1 MRKLRKK
8 KPIVAWRV
16 TGWDSFFS
24 FIIFATTK
32 YKAKKIYEKLVPKE
46 FYYCTAIREPCGDKY
61 YVKDKTFL
69 DWSIPKD
76 RQILYKHFNYGCL
89 YTSEDC
95 ESCIVKD
102 ICNTWKRSQK

>member
-1 MRKLRKK
+1 MHKIRKK
-8 KPIVAWRV
+8 KPIADWRV

-46 FYYCTAIREPCGDKY
+46 FYYCTAIREPCADKY
-61 YVKDKTFL
+61 YVKGKTFL

-76 RQILYKHFNYGCL
+76 RQI
-89 YTSEDC
+89 
-95 ESCIVKD
+95 CINTLTTAVYLPVK
-102 ICNTWKRSQK
+102 IVRAVL